1 MFGSK
6 QYLINTRWSEQ
17 LVGNEL
23 TVGFHQLSLASCGKW
38 KDEAHNNLNSYY
50 CYRSKMKIHYSG
62 KSNLKYPL
70 TFVIRHWQNTE
81 ADNIWRNILASC
93 YYIWPHNRKAGQL
106 QLHWFS
112 KFEHCVRRGKK
123 KKTPH
128 TLSRDGLYVVGVE
141 TAVKHVFHVQL
152 GRDLM
157 IAKPDII
164 CHKTI
169 HWGYCQPERE
179 HSNQDGIVSSK
190 DNHSEELYIDWQW
203 PFCLGFKWT
212 LKSCTMLHSK
222 IKQ

>member
-1 MFGSK
+1 M
-6 QYLINTRWSEQ
+6 I
-17 LVGNEL
+17 GNEL

-38 KDEAHNNLNSYY
+38 KNEAHNNLNSYY

-62 KSNLKYPL
+62 KSNLKYSL
-70 TFVIRHWQNTE
+70 MFVIRYWQTTE

-93 YYIWPHNRKAGQL
+93 YYIWPHNRKAASVCIDSPSL
-106 QLHWFS
+106 STVL
-112 KFEHCVRRGKK
+112 EKK
-123 KKTPH
+123 KNPH

-141 TAVKHVFHVQL
+141 TAVKHVSHVQL

-169 HWGYCQPERE
+169 HWGYCQPEIE

-212 LKSCTMLHSK
+212 LKSCTMLHLK

>member
-1 MFGSK
+1 MATQQKSRTASVCIDSPS
-6 QYLINTRWSEQ
+6 LS
-17 LVGNEL
+17 
-23 TVGFHQLSLASCGKW
+23 TVL
-38 KDEAHNNLNSYY
+38 E
-50 CYRSKMKIHYSG
+50 
-62 KSNLKYPL
+62 
-70 TFVIRHWQNTE
+70 
-81 ADNIWRNILASC
+81 
-93 YYIWPHNRKAGQL
+93 
-106 QLHWFS
+106 
-112 KFEHCVRRGKK
+112 KK
-123 KKTPH
+123 NPH
-128 TLSRDGLYVVGVE
+128 TLSRDGLYMVGVE
-141 TAVKHVFHVQL
+141 TAVKHVSHVQL

-222 IKQ
+222 TWTINQLAWFKHQLMETNTMFELLINNLLFSCSATNKRVSAISHHHHWVQHTWD